1 MRSLPTIA
9 ALALAALLP
18 ACQSQ
23 RTIVAGPT
31 QTSLS
36 DASGGGEV
44 DPNARFQAADPFGYQ
59 SNGSGGLN
67 ALSGKMF
74 SGKTAQ
80 KDMRSFNQTR
90 DFVAKRYGGSTKD
103 LGTADKQSFLQKMTS
118 RFSGNTAS
126 ESDSTSSEASRNFR
140 EQNRSVATSP
150 NRNQDRAASTR
161 DFPDSDRT
169 ARTGL
174 YYPAEK
180 DARNG
185 FTQPKMMNADK
196 GTAEKITSLIMSGTS
211 EEPATVDDIRNALGK
226 P

>member
-1 MRSLPTIA
+1 MRLLPTLA
-9 ALALAALLP
+9 ALAAALLP
-18 ACQSQ
+18 ACESQ

-36 DASGGGEV
+36 AASGGGEV

-90 DFVAKRYGGSTKD
+90 DFVAKRYGGSTRE
-103 LGTADKQSFLQKMTS
+103 LGSADKQSFLQKMTS
-118 RFSGNTAS
+118 RFSGSSAS
-126 ESDSTSSEASRNFR
+126 ESGSTSSEASKNFR
-140 EQNRSVATSP
+140 EQDRSVAAYT
-150 NRNQDRAASTR
+150 NRNQDRAANVR
-161 DFPDSDRT
+161 DFPGSDRT
-169 ARTGL
+169 ARTGY

-180 DARNG
+180 DAQKG
-185 FTQPKMMNADK
+185 FTQPKMINADK
-196 GTAEKITSLIMSGTS
+196 GTAEKITSLIMSGTN
-211 EEPATVDDIRNALGK
+211 EEPATVDDIRQALGK

>member
-1 MRSLPTIA
+1 MRLLPTLA
-9 ALALAALLP
+9 ALAAALLP
-18 ACQSQ
+18 ACESQ

-36 DASGGGEV
+36 AASGGGEV

-90 DFVAKRYGGSTKD
+90 DFVAKRYGGSTKE
-103 LGTADKQSFLQKMTS
+103 LGSADKQSFLQKMTS
-118 RFSGNTAS
+118 RFSGSSAS
-126 ESDSTSSEASRNFR
+126 ESGSTSSEASKNFR
-140 EQNRSVATSP
+140 EQDRSVAAYT
-150 NRNQDRAASTR
+150 NRNQDRAANVR
-161 DFPDSDRT
+161 DFPGSDRT
-169 ARTGL
+169 ARTGY

-180 DARNG
+180 DAQKG
-185 FTQPKMMNADK
+185 FTQPKMINADK
-196 GTAEKITSLIMSGTS
+196 GTAEKITSLIMSGTN
-211 EEPATVDDIRNALGK
+211 EEPATVDDIRQALGK

>member
-1 MRSLPTIA
+1 MRLLPTLA
-9 ALALAALLP
+9 ALAAALLP
-18 ACQSQ
+18 ACESQ

-36 DASGGGEV
+36 AASGGGEV

-90 DFVAKRYGGSTKD
+90 DFVAKRYGGSTKE
-103 LGTADKQSFLQKMTS
+103 LGSADKQSFLQKMTS
-118 RFSGNTAS
+118 RFSGSSAS
-126 ESDSTSSEASRNFR
+126 ESGSTSSEASKNFR
-140 EQNRSVATSP
+140 EQDRSVAAYT
-150 NRNQDRAASTR
+150 NRNQDRAANTR
-161 DFPDSDRT
+161 DFPGSDRT
-169 ARTGL
+169 ARTGY

-180 DARNG
+180 DAQKG
-185 FTQPKMMNADK
+185 FTQPKMINADK
-196 GTAEKITSLIMSGTS
+196 GTAEKITSLIMSGTN
-211 EEPATVDDIRNALGK
+211 EEPATVDDIRQALGK

>member
-1 MRSLPTIA
+1 MRLLPTMA
-9 ALALAALLP
+9 ALAAAALLP
-18 ACQSQ
+18 ACESQ

-36 DASGGGEV
+36 ASSGGGEV

-74 SGKTAQ
+74 SGNTSQ

-90 DFVAKRYGGSTKD
+90 DFVAKRYGGSTKE
-103 LGTADKQSFLQKMTS
+103 LGTSDRQSFLQKMTS
-118 RFSGNTAS
+118 RFSGTSAS
-126 ESDSTSSEASRNFR
+126 ESGNASEASKNFR
-140 EQNRSVATSP
+140 EQDRSVAAST
-150 NRNQDRAASTR
+150 NRNQDRAANVR

-169 ARTGL
+169 ARTGY

-180 DARNG
+180 DAKNG
-185 FTQPKMMNADK
+185 FTQPKMVNADK
-196 GTAEKITSLIMSGTS
+196 GTAEKITSLIMSGTN